1 MDLGESGLA
10 GKERRRPTKRPRE
23 HQRARRATWILA
35 VLLVCFAVAGCGSKG
50 STGSSTASGVPPTS
64 TSAVGT
70 IKNTKAKFVLHA
82 GLAFG
87 AFHRYIYK
95 PFRAGDFSHPFTHKL
110 TLLKAA
116 AAALFVVHE
125 TKLAYAD
132 ANADPTLSKLTAP
145 LNALATKLS
154 GLVDN
159 IKGGHVS
166 ATDMSSLQGG
176 VSSIGSLAASA
187 GSPVKEIVPSL

>member
-1 MDLGESGLA
+1 MDFDTRIRGAIALRGRLISL
-10 GKERRRPTKRPRE
+10 
-23 HQRARRATWILA
+23 LA
-35 VLLVCFAVAGCGSKG
+35 VLLAAFALAACGSKSS
-50 STGSSTASGVPPTS
+50 STGGAGSPAASSTS

-70 IKNTKAKFVLHA
+70 ISNTKAKFVLHA

-95 PFRAGDFSHPFTHKL
+95 PFRAGDFSHPFEHKL
-110 TLLKAA
+110 TLIKAG

-125 TKLAYAD
+125 AKLAYAD

-145 LNALATKLS
+145 LNALATKIS
-154 GLVDN
+154 GLVDR
-159 IKGGHVS
+159 IKSGHVS
-166 ATDMSSLQGG
+166 ASDMSSAQGG

-187 GSPVKEIVPSL
+187 GSPVKDLVPSL